1 MVKSSSGFGEE
12 CNNVDI
18 EGVLIPSL
26 CCCCCWTSDALGDVK
41 ATTAPV
47 PDSIRTAVWNNFIMS
62 LIVFLASVVR
72 EFMVFMMLY
81 I

>member
-26 CCCCCWTSDALGDVK
+26 CCCWTSDALGDVK

-47 PDSIRTAVWNNFIMS
+47 PDSIRTAVWNNFIMF
-62 LIVFLASVVR
+62 IYCFLS
-72 EFMVFMMLY
+72 FSCT
-81 I
+81 

>member
-12 CNNVDI
+12 CNIDNII

-47 PDSIRTAVWNNFIMS
+47 PDSIRTAVWNNFIMF
-62 LIVFLASVVR
+62 IYCFLS
-72 EFMVFMMLY
+72 FSCT
-81 I
+81 